1 MCNPRWASGDP
12 AYNAQILEAI
22 KSRRKRT
29 FAVRLTCK
37 SIYFETESILGANT
51 GRNVTSIS
59 VYAWAVHNVL
69 ENIGRASLAKI
80 RRITLERNCFVFK
93 PMEPALEWF
102 KKNQST
108 CLPNLQVLALQGIIQ
123 MRKFEVRRQPKQ
135 VTFAP
140 ERWHDLAV
148 TRKFEEILSPRV
160 TIIVET
166 WSCLGPGQ
174 TLYEGGGEKCEML
187 IIRGVIFG
195 QDGTHG
201 IRKRTAYTVR
211 REEVVNYG
219 GLILEWQYCDFAF
232 AKPLSWQ
239 RGRN

>member
-1 MCNPRWASGDP
+1 M
-12 AYNAQILEAI
+12 
-22 KSRRKRT
+22 

-37 SIYFETESILGANT
+37 SIYFETVSILGANK

-69 ENIGRASLAKI
+69 ENIGRASLVKI
-80 RRITLERNCFVFK
+80 CRITLERNCFLFK

-102 KKNQST
+102 EKNQLT

-123 MRKFEVRRQPKQ
+123 MGKFEVRRQPKQ

-148 TRKFEEILSPRV
+148 VRKFEEILSPRV

-201 IRKRTAYTVR
+201 IRTRTAYTVR

-219 GLILEWQYCDFAF
+219 GLFLEWWSCDFAF
-232 AKPLSWQ
+232 GKPLSWQ